1 MTADRIKDHSDP
13 NLGYYPDPGW
23 EWQKPAPKRYL
34 VDHHLDQYAQGWILN
49 LVELVHW
56 LPFIPTFILAYLI
69 FQHADALNP
78 LLGGSDL
85 RVFLLLLSPLIQTF
99 GGLMGITMH
108 EYEGWQVACFQNPL
122 DSDVAIKDCNNEWL
136 REVAYKLL
144 FLLQGAGL
152 LAFSLAV
159 FGFNAITIPFA
170 VLSGLIAFIG
180 PQNPKATFSF
190 NGQPVFPLA
199 VSILVVFIVNA
210 VVNLIAYFVLLGD
223 PLASAG
229 LPRALAALAPL
240 LLMLGGMIEGVIAES
255 SFNQWWHFTAVVF
268 LNLGMIAQIVL
279 FPVLWQS
286 MLI

>member
-1 MTADRIKDHSDP
+1 MTSDRITDNTDP
-13 NLGYYPDPGW
+13 SLGYYPSPGW
-23 EWQKPAPKRYL
+23 EWQKPAPKASL
-34 VDHHLDQYAQGWILN
+34 VAHKLDRFAKGWILN

-56 LPFIPTFILAYLI
+56 LPFIPTFILSFLI
-69 FQHADALNP
+69 FQHSGDLRP

-108 EYEGWQVACFQNPL
+108 EYEGWQVAFFKNPL
-122 DSDVAIKDCNNEWL
+122 DSDFAVDHYNNEWL

-144 FLLQGAGL
+144 FLLQGLGL

-159 FGFNAITIPFA
+159 FGFSAITITLA
-170 VLSGLIAFIG
+170 VLSGLVAFIG

-199 VSILVVFIVNA
+199 ISILIVFIANASVNF
-210 VVNLIAYFVLLGD
+210 IAYFALLGD
-223 PLASAG
+223 PLVADG

-240 LLMLGGMIEGVIAES
+240 LLMLGGMIEGILAES

-268 LNLGMIAQIVL
+268 LNLGMVAQILL
-279 FPVLWQS
+279 FPVLW
-286 MLI
+286 